1 MKSGNQYL
9 LPKGVT
15 VNKSKLKR
23 KEAVWA
29 WTMLSPTL
37 ILFAVFTIIPL
48 FMAVYLSFTDFELF
62 GAIGDAEFTGL
73 QNYKEIFDG
82 GLKSESFWRSIGNV
96 MLYVLMSVPLTVIGS
111 FMMAVLVNSKLRG
124 VKFFRFLYYL
134 PAVTSGVATAFCW
147 KWLLNY
153 NNGLI
158 NEIIV
163 SLGGDRVN
171 WLSDYSYLP
180 LFSIAIIATWGG
192 LGGNMLIYLAALKGI
207 NPEMYEAAS
216 LDGAGGFRKII
227 DITLPSVRPTTFF
240 ILTMSLIGAFQLFDT
255 VWFVTGES
263 VFTQT
268 PVLLIYNMAFRR
280 FDAGFASAMSVVLF
294 FIIMVVTFITQRTME
309 EKQS

>member
-1 MKSGNQYL
+1 MKSKNQNL

-23 KEAVWA
+23 KQAVWA
-29 WTMLSPTL
+29 WAMLSPTL
-37 ILFAVFTIIPL
+37 ILFTVFTVIPL
-48 FMAVYLSFTDFELF
+48 IMAVYLSFTDFELF
-62 GAIGDAEFTGL
+62 GTVSDALFVGL
-73 QNYKEIFDG
+73 HNYKEIFDG
-82 GLKSESFWRSIGNV
+82 SIKSTDFWRSVKNV
-96 MLYVLMSVPLTVIGS
+96 LLYVVMSVPLTVIGS
-111 FMMAVLVNSKLRG
+111 FMMAVLVNTKLRG
-124 VKFFRFLYYL
+124 VKFFRFVYYL

-153 NNGLI
+153 NYGLI
-158 NEIIV
+158 NELIV
-163 SLGGDRVN
+163 ALGGERIN

-216 LDGAGGFRKII
+216 LDGAGPLRKIL

-294 FIIMVVTFITQRTME
+294 LIIMVVTFVTQRTVE
-309 EKQS
+309 EKQ